1 MSKKEGKWKNPK
13 PKTRNPNPN
22 TQHQRGKW
30 GKWEKGKKR
39 DREEEKKE
47 GTPAPLF
54 PSAKTHEFIAI
65 GSSARSTLS
74 ITTVSK
80 ISSFLV

>member
-1 MSKKEGKWKNPK
+1 MSLVLSKKEGRWKKPK

-22 TQHQRGKW
+22 TREENG
-30 GKWEKGKKR
+30 EKR

-54 PSAKTHEFIAI
+54 PSAKTLEFIAI
-65 GSSARSTLS
+65 GL
-74 ITTVSK
+74 
-80 ISSFLV
+80 